1 VTEYVPAWATAHILH
16 ALISAFV
23 VWVQMEKHIAEKKK
37 LLDPEIKKLADIRSA
52 AEAATYVQHYCE

>member
-1 VTEYVPAWATAHILH
+1 
-16 ALISAFV
+16 
-23 VWVQMEKHIAEKKK
+23 MEKHIAEKKK